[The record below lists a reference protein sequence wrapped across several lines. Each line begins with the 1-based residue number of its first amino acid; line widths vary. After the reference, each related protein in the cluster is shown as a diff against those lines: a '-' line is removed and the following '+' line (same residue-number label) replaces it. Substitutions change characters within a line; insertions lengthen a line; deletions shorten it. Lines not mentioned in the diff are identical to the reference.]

1 MVAVQ
6 VGKHQNN
13 LFMDVKHGQ

>member
-1 MVAVQ
+1 VAVQ